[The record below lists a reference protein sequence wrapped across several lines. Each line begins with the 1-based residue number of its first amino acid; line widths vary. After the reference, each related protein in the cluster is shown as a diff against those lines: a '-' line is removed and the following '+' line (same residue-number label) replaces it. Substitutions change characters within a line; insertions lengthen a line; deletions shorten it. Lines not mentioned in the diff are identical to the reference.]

1 MNQPDGASGSATIEV
16 EIPDY
21 TELPVSISDLVVS
34 SSRGKTLMTLEDDPV
49 LRRAL
54 PAQPTANRRFQSAES
69 MSVFGE
75 IYNSQ
80 WALTPSVGVTTVVQS
95 ESGRVMMRGEQTLT
109 SGDRGRVYYQS
120 RIPLERFAPVRMC

>member
-1 MNQPDGASGSATIEV
+1 
-16 EIPDY
+16 
-21 TELPVSISDLVVS
+21 
-34 SSRGKTLMTLEDDPV
+34 MTLEDDPV

-54 PAQPTANRRFQSAES
+54 PAQPTANRRFRSTET

-80 WALTPSVGVTTVVQS
+80 WVLTPSVGVTTVVQS
-95 ESGRVMMRGEQTLT
+95 ESGRVMMRGEQTLM

-120 RIPLERFAPVRMC
+120 RMSLGRLARARMC